1 MPGAGYWRPGPV
13 CSVSMEPQDRTV
25 VQLLAALQ
33 VDVPFGVETGRLA
46 GGTDA
51 NSRILAAELKALSRD
66 QKYFAQS
73 GSVQLRISRHQMEA
87 LRRKGAPGGDVGVI
101 RSFKNDRN
109 VTFSEHCPGC
119 QRWIHL
125 GHAECEGQCFCGQKY
140 RVVFDQTPENW
151 SRPQEMR
158 CMDCG
163 VQLTV
168 PPSGAR
174 LSPWHPI
181 NGHQM
186 QCDVCAQK
194 RLAEQASQSPRPGAR

>member
-1 MPGAGYWRPGPV
+1 MGP
-13 CSVSMEPQDRTV
+13 EDRTV
-25 VQLLAALQ
+25 VQLLAELQ

-46 GGTDA
+46 PGTDA
-51 NSRILAAELKALSRD
+51 NPENLRAEPNPPHTLLLPGD

-73 GSVQLRISRHQMEA
+73 GTVQLRITRHQMEA
-87 LRRKGAPGGDVGVI
+87 LRRKGAPGGDVGVM

-109 VTFSEHCPGC
+109 VTFSERCPGC
-119 QRWIHL
+119 RRWIHL
-125 GHAECEGQCFCGQKY
+125 GRAQSEGQCFCGQNY

-163 VQLTV
+163 VEK
-168 PPSGAR
+168 PR
-174 LSPWHPI
+174 HPI

-186 QCDVCAQK
+186 QCDPCAQK
-194 RLAEQASQSPRPGAR
+194 RLAEQASESPPRAGPR

>member
-1 MPGAGYWRPGPV
+1 MGP
-13 CSVSMEPQDRTV
+13 EDRTV
-25 VQLLAALQ
+25 VQLLAELQ

-46 GGTDA
+46 TTADA
-51 NSRILAAELKALSRD
+51 NPQILTAEPNTVSGD

-73 GSVQLRISRHQMEA
+73 GTVQLRITRHQMEA
-87 LRRKGAPGGDVGVI
+87 LRRKGAPGPDVGVM

-109 VTFSEHCPGC
+109 VTFSERCPGC
-119 QRWIHL
+119 RRWIHL
-125 GHAECEGQCFCGQKY
+125 GRAESEGQCFCGQNY

-151 SRPQEMR
+151 SRPREMR

-163 VQLTV
+163 AGSTAPLAESRVN
-168 PPSGAR
+168 
-174 LSPWHPI
+174 PWHPI

-194 RLAEQASQSPRPGAR
+194 RLAERASESPPRAGPR